1 VRLERLRGDGLAILD
16 GDWCSLPPSD
26 LFCLLVS
33 LIHLA
38 AYAAGLHGNAQSAV
52 SRLCRNLF
60 SEDAE
65 PTNSLPASFYLRGAR
80 VLPAVVRRCGQQS
93 FERRQV
99 SVHLE
104 VQTSPDEPTPTF

>member
-1 VRLERLRGDGLAILD
+1 MRLERLRGDGLAILD

-52 SRLCRNLF
+52 FRLCRNLF
-60 SEDAE
+60 IVDGL
-65 PTNSLPASFYLRGAR
+65 PMNSLPASSCPRDSLAHSVVGRLRGGQFGQ
-80 VLPAVVRRCGQQS
+80 RRPFSAHQG
-93 FERRQV
+93 V
-99 SVHLE
+99 GI
-104 VQTSPDEPTPTF
+104 